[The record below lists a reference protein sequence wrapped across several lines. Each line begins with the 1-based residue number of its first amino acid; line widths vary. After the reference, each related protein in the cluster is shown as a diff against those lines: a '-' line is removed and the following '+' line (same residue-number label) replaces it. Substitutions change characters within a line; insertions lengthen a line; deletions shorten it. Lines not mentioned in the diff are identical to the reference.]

1 MSPTP
6 LGTPCEAMLARYWPG
21 LNGGKWRS
29 LAQRF
34 ASASAVESL
43 SSLRI
48 ATLTPRPVSP
58 DRVAPYALR
67 NCWGR
72 YPHGAKDSVL
82 PKAAGSVLA
91 FFWP

>member
-1 MSPTP
+1 
-6 LGTPCEAMLARYWPG
+6 MLARNCPG

-29 LAQRF
+29 LAQRL
-34 ASASAVESL
+34 ASLSAVESL

-48 ATLTPRPVSP
+48 ATLTPCPVRP

-72 YPHGAKDSVL
+72 YPHGAKDRVL
-82 PKAAGSVLA
+82 PKAAGNVLA
-91 FFWP
+91 FFCP